1 MQNTVFIVEVVKCP
15 ENGLLVFVLVFSV
28 LMRSLF

>member
-1 MQNTVFIVEVVKCP
+1 MQNTVFIVELVKCS
-15 ENGLLVFVLVFSV
+15 ENGLPVFVLVFSM